1 MLYSRAISIVVGLLA
16 SVSNGAKTPSK
27 STLNVGMMFV
37 DMTQYLDT
45 GPIDLLAMMG
55 ESYVS
60 AFMLGGKIDEQKL
73 KMNIYYISENGKTP
87 IGTTAG
93 LKILPTTS
101 FDNAPPLDILVI
113 PGGNPMHPQTP
124 KERAFVRNITDSP
137 NTIATMTICTGV
149 NILASSGALAGHNA
163 TAPYILYPLLE
174 KKHPQVNWSWTRW
187 VSTANGKLWT
197 SGSIGNGLDMV
208 AAFMRDYFWD
218 RPELVELVLTSSA
231 VGDRG
236 KEYSEVEKRV
246 FGSLDFSKH
255 LKMHEEGDLGSG
267 NAKPGGMAGMDHGDM
282 GGMDPGMNHGDMAGM
297 NHGKMA

>member
-1 MLYSRAISIVVGLLA
+1 
-16 SVSNGAKTPSK
+16 
-27 STLNVGMMFV
+27 MMFV

-73 KMNIYYISENGKTP
+73 KINIYYISENGKTP

-124 KERAFVRNITDSP
+124 KERAFVRKVTDSP
-137 NTIATMTICTGV
+137 NSIATMTICTGV
-149 NILASSGALAGHNA
+149 NILASSGALVGHNA

-174 KKHPQVNWSWTRW
+174 KKHPQVNWNWTRW
-187 VSTANGKLWT
+187 VRTANGKLWT

-236 KEYSEVEKRV
+236 KEYTEVEKRV
-246 FGSLDFSKH
+246 FGSYDFSRH

-267 NAKPGGMAGMDHGDM
+267 NAKQDGMAGMDHGDM
-282 GGMDPGMNHGDMAGM
+282 GGMDHGNMAKMNHQ
-297 NHGKMA
+297 

>member
-163 TAPYILYPLLE
+163 TAPYILDPLLE